1 MLGMKYFI
9 LAILLVFNS
18 HAFAQNNTPEKTISD
33 VSNGDGSVRIIDPK
47 KEVSVAQSAA
57 IDTERFELGL
67 FAGFL
72 AVEDF
77 SANPVLGFSFS
88 YHITPSF
95 LAQFN
100 YGESDVNKATFEE
113 LRDDASFLND
123 DDRAFEYYNVLA
135 GYRVLRGRSFFGAN
149 KKYNS
154 DIYLLAGFG
163 SVDFADSSNSSFV
176 LGTSY
181 RVVLTDAI
189 VANLDIRGHSVER
202 DFLDDNKRTFNTE
215 YVFGLNFLF

>member
-1 MLGMKYFI
+1 MKFFVI
-9 LAILLVFNS
+9 AMSLVFTS
-18 HAFAQNNTPEKTISD
+18 LVLAQNNTQGKTISD
-33 VSNGDGSVRIIDPK
+33 ISDNDGSVRIIDPK
-47 KEVSVAQSAA
+47 KEVSVAKSAA
-57 IDTERFELGL
+57 IDTENFELGL

-77 SANPVLGFSFS
+77 SSNLVYGASFS

-95 LAQFN
+95 LAQLN
-100 YGESDVNKATFEE
+100 YGTSDVNKATFE
-113 LRDDASFLND
+113 DVANASFLSD
-123 DDRAFEYYNVLA
+123 GDRAFEYYNILA
-135 GYRVLRGRSFFGAN
+135 GYRILRGRSFFGAN

-154 DIYLLAGFG
+154 DIYLLAGIG
-163 SVDFADSSNSSFV
+163 SVDFAGSSNSSFV

-202 DFLDDNKRTFNTE
+202 DFLDDSKRTFNTE